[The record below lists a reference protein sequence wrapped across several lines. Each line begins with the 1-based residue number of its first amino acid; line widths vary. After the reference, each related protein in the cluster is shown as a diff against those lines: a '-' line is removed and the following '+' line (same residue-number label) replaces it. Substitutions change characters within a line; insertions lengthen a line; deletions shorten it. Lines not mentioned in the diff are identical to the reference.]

1 MIFHER
7 DNSLWFH
14 PKGKDPLPAFNLQ
27 IRELTFDS
35 AGWPTLGPA
44 TLPTPDESAV
54 VRPAVPPPEVT

>member
-27 IRELTFDS
+27 IRQPTFDS

-54 VRPAVPPPEVT
+54 ARPAVPLPEVP